1 MNYSTLFKIV
11 SFIPIV
17 NLISLLILILHS
29 YILFGHFPTY
39 SNPDP
44 KTLNFTYQLLFISQM
59 ILIFSFL
66 YYPYLIFKLFY
77 FKDLNRKVMLKNV
90 CLYLIGF
97 ILLLVIFRMETYNLG
112 EWIAD

>member
-44 KTLNFTYQLLFISQM
+44 KTLNFTYQLLFI
-59 ILIFSFL
+59 
-66 YYPYLIFKLFY
+66 
-77 FKDLNRKVMLKNV
+77 R
-90 CLYLIGF
+90 
-97 ILLLVIFRMETYNLG
+97 
-112 EWIAD
+112 